1 VRIAVVII
9 AAAVIV
15 GAAAAFSAAG
25 HAPALAQDTSL
36 GVDADATGNT
46 ATSLGVIDECI
57 QVARGDQ
64 FEVDIFVR
72 DVTDLLAW
80 SAYLEVDPAIVQI
93 VDRDVDL
100 FQATG
105 EGSNVFDGS
114 EQTPDTDGLYTLSAV
129 DTADPLS
136 PESGSGVLARV
147 TLEALAPGVSPLA
160 LPHRDIDNDGST
172 NQGPFLRNAD
182 AEAIGDDNDDSYFDG
197 DVEDARVSVDMACP
211 PKPVEED
218 EGGSGSTTWV
228 IAGVVAAALV
238 LAAGGAAVFLMRR
251 RRASAG

>member
-1 VRIAVVII
+1 
-9 AAAVIV
+9 
-15 GAAAAFSAAG
+15 
-25 HAPALAQDTSL
+25 
-36 GVDADATGNT
+36 
-46 ATSLGVIDECI
+46 VIDECI
-57 QVARGDQ
+57 QVARGDTFQ
-64 FEVDIFVR
+64 VDIFVR

-93 VDRDVDL
+93 VDRDVDVFL
-100 FQATG
+100 GAG

-114 EQTPDTDGLYTLSAV
+114 EQTPDTDGVYSLSAV

-147 TLEALAPGVSPLA
+147 TLEALATGVSPLA
-160 LPHRDIDNDGST
+160 LPHRDIDDDGST
-172 NQGPFLRNAD
+172 DQGPFLRNAD
-182 AEAIGDDNDDSYFDG
+182 AEAIGDDNDDSHFDG
-197 DVEDARVSVDMACP
+197 DVEDARVAVGMACP

-218 EGGSGSTTWV
+218 EDGSGSTTWV
-228 IAGVVAAALV
+228 IAGAVAAALV